1 MVNVSDHKFL
11 FIHVMK
17 AGGTSFTEVINTN
30 FSDAERYPAG
40 YLKDESNPFRKMEAY
55 LYVPGLLG
63 AVNSAPER
71 YRIVCGHVPY
81 ATRTLLDD
89 DYVALTVL
97 RDPVAR
103 TISYLKHCRRY
114 HNEHADWPLEAIYED
129 DWFHASFI
137 NNYQT
142 KLFSMT
148 AEETLAEVRYGD
160 YEPVLPPRSELGN
173 GENLTPELIALG
185 ERGGGRFSMECFAAS
200 TGVIEVDN
208 ARFETARENLRATDV
223 VGVTEDFETFL
234 FTLGTRYG
242 WTIGNMPHAHAGEDD
257 DVPAALKERIA
268 RDNAMD
274 RELHAYASALS
285 AQRKP

>member
-1 MVNVSDHKFL
+1 MNLADNKFL

-17 AGGTSFTEVINTN
+17 AGGTSFTDVINEN
-30 FSDAERYPAG
+30 FAPDERYPNA
-40 YLKDESNPFRKMEAY
+40 YLGDETNLFRKMEAY
-55 LYVPGLLG
+55 LYAPGIID

-81 ATRTLLDD
+81 ALRSLLAAQ
-89 DYVALTVL
+89 YVAITVL

-114 HNEHADWPLEAIYED
+114 HNEHMGLSLEEIYED
-129 DWFHASFI
+129 DWFHTSFI

-148 AEETLAEVRYGD
+148 PGETLAEVRYGD
-160 YEPVLPPRSELGN
+160 YEPALPPRRELGN

-200 TGVIEVDN
+200 TGVIELDD

-223 VGVTEDFETFL
+223 VGVTEDYGRFL
-234 FTLGTRYG
+234 SALATRYG
-242 WTIGNMPHAHAGEDD
+242 WKVDNMPHRHAGEDGN
-257 DVPAALKERIA
+257 VSAAFRQRIA
-268 RDNAMD
+268 QDNAMD
-274 RELHAYASALS
+274 AELHAYARSLAG
-285 AQRKP
+285 

>member
-1 MVNVSDHKFL
+1 MNLADNKFL

-17 AGGTSFTEVINTN
+17 AGGTSFTDVINQN
-30 FSDAERYPAG
+30 FAPGERYPSAHLG
-40 YLKDESNPFRKMEAY
+40 DETNPFRKMEAY
-55 LYVPGLLG
+55 LYVPGIIG
-63 AVNSAPER
+63 VVNSTPER

-81 ATRTLLDD
+81 AIRSLLDA
-89 DYVALTVL
+89 DYVAITVL

-114 HNEHADWPLEAIYED
+114 HNEHEGLSLEEIYED

-148 AEETLAEVRYGD
+148 AAETLAEVRYGD
-160 YEPVLPPRSELGN
+160 YEPALPPRGELGN

-200 TGVIEVDN
+200 TGVIALDD

-223 VGVTEDFETFL
+223 VGVTEDYGRL
-234 FTLGTRYG
+234 LDTLATRYG
-242 WTIGNMPHAHAGEDD
+242 WQVSNMPHRHAGEDE
-257 DVPAALKERIA
+257 DVAPELKKRIA

-274 RELHAYASALS
+274 TELHAYARSLAG
-285 AQRKP
+285 